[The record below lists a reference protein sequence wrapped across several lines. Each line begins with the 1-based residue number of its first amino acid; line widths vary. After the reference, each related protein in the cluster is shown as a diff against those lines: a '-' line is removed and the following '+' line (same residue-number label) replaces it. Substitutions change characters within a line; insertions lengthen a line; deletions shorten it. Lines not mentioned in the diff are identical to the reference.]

1 MDDQTQTLRGSS
13 ERQAIDPAAL
23 ERLLD
28 LGDEELG
35 KALCAQLISDFSRID
50 DALTGTDTAV
60 IAKAAHELKGL
71 AATVGATR
79 LADMTTSFDHVVES
93 LPEAARQAIINP
105 IHGELLEVL
114 AQLRAAPGGEH
125 RV

>member
-1 MDDQTQTLRGSS
+1 MDDQTQTLRSS
-13 ERQAIDPAAL
+13 SRRQAIDPAAL

-28 LGDEELG
+28 LGDAELG

-50 DALTGTDTAV
+50 EALTGTDTTV

-79 LADMTTSFDHVVES
+79 LTDMATSFDQVAGS
-93 LPEAARQAIINP
+93 LPVAARQAIINP

-114 AQLRAAPGGEH
+114 AQLRAAPGGE
-125 RV
+125 RRA